1 MLSEDE
7 VRLFRHN
14 GFLRLSAQLPPSETA
29 ALRTATEALTG
40 DPNPNKLKPVLGRAD
55 IFWRVATAP
64 LLLDPLESLLGRT
77 LRW

>member
-7 VRLFRHN
+7 VRLFMHN

-40 DPNPNKLKPVLGRAD
+40 DPNPNKLKPVQRAGGYLLARGD
-55 IFWRVATAP
+55 SAAATGSTGIAP
-64 LLLDPLESLLGRT
+64 GAEH
-77 LRW
+77 